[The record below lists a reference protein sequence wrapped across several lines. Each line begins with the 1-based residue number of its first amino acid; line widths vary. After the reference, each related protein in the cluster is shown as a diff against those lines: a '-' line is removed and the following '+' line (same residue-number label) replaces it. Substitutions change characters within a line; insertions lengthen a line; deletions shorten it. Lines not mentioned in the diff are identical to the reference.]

1 METEVRVKEEIGGPG
16 EGSTSLIKNEILY
29 DDDIYMFEDCP
40 PGPENGTE
48 AVWIKEEAE
57 NSGSDSDIAI
67 VEESWPQV
75 SAEPVEAPKKR
86 IEKDQKAPKGKKSR
100 KAKEPGISCP
110 RCGLIFKSEASLE
123 AHFFIHTGEKPLG
136 CPFCPKNF
144 KFREML
150 NDHIETLHAK
160 ESFCE
165 RCTHGEGGGGM
176 LGMSGQVRSAVRAE
190 QARSGGARS
199 EAIRLQHVPS
209 SFWEAEP
216 PGAPQALAHRRAP
229 VPVPAL
235 LREVPAAATSQD
247 AHARPLQARQPT
259 LELHRLPGQ
268 VQAETRPQ
276 GAPQTP
282 RMRGDLGRADI
293 HTHNTSG
300 SGRIPNIHLARE
312 ELCPRSIRNPSSQ
325 HSEISFFYNF
335 IAT

>member
-165 RCTHGEGGGGM
+165 RCMTQIRDAKDVKVHM
-176 LGMSGQVRSAVRAE
+176 VRAE
-190 QARSGGARS
+190 VGCS
-199 EAIRLQHVPS
+199 ECPAKFAAQCELNKHV
-209 SFWEAEP
+209 
-216 PGAPQALAHRRAP
+216 
-229 VPVPAL
+229 
-235 LREVPAAATSQD
+235 REEHEVKRYVCNMCPAAFG
-247 AHARPLQARQPT
+247 RP
-259 LELHRLPGQ
+259 
-268 VQAETRPQ
+268 
-276 GAPQTP
+276 
-282 RMRGDLGRADI
+282 
-293 HTHNTSG
+293 N
-300 SGRIPNIHLARE
+300 HLALHKRSHIVE
-312 ELCPRSIRNPSSQ
+312 RPSQCPLC
-325 HSEISFFYNF
+325 SEKFRQRRHLKTHMHAHFRPANRPWNCTACPAKF
-335 IAT
+335 KRKRDLKEHLKLHE